1 MTAQGLT
8 IRTGQE
14 IAEAASAMGLAEIM
28 SYAEMFFKS
37 GLFSDTAQA
46 SQAAVKILAGQELG
60 MGPFQAMQSIHI
72 IKGKATLSAGAM
84 ATLIKGSR
92 KYDYRI
98 PEKTDA
104 LCRIEFYQL
113 NFSTNQYEL
122 LGESAFSRD
131 DAKRQGTQN
140 MDKYP
145 ANMLFNRAMSNG
157 AKWFCPDI
165 FGGPVYTPE
174 EMGATING
182 DTGEIITLPDAPTLR
197 ALPPAK
203 EDQKTAKTGSA
214 SASPSITTRLR
225 NAVRKVWEKAGRDLR
240 MGPACAALNVECESD
255 SSEAIDLETF
265 NDAGL
270 VRMLHYAIHGSTLA
284 AGSEPPTSEAIL
296 AEAKAFLS

>member
-1 MTAQGLT
+1 MVAQELT
-8 IRTGQE
+8 IRNGHEGSLAPST
-14 IAEAASAMGLAEIM
+14 AMALPEIM

-92 KYDYRI
+92 KYDYRVT
-98 PEKTDA
+98 EKTADI
-104 LCRIEFYQL
+104 CRIEFFQM
-113 NFSTNQYEL
+113 NFSSGQYES
-122 LGESAFSRD
+122 LGESAFTVA
-131 DAKRQGTQN
+131 DARRQGTQN
-140 MDKYP
+140 MDKFP

-174 EMGATING
+174 EMGATINPG
-182 DTGEIITLPDAPTLR
+182 TDEVITLPDAPS
-197 ALPPAK
+197 LPAVTSSDAK
-203 EDQKTAKTGSA
+203 AAKASSA
-214 SASPSITTRLR
+214 PTISSRLR
-225 NAVRKVWEKAGRDLR
+225 SAVRKVWEKTNRDLKT
-240 MGPACAALNVECESD
+240 GPISQALNVACED
-255 SSEAIDLETF
+255 DGTGAVDLETF

-270 VRMLHYAIHGSTLA
+270 VLLLRYAMRGESLLP
-284 AGSEPPTSEAIL
+284 SEEPPTSADVL

>member
-1 MTAQGLT
+1 MTALA
-8 IRTGQE
+8 IRNGQE
-14 IAEAASAMGLAEIM
+14 ILHAETSPSMGLPEIM
-28 SYAEMFFKS
+28 SYADMFFKS

-98 PEKTDA
+98 SEKTSDV
-104 LCRIEFYQL
+104 CRIEFFQL
-113 NFSTNQYEL
+113 SSSGQYES
-122 LGESAFSRD
+122 LGESAFTVA
-131 DAKRQGTQN
+131 DAQRQGTQN
-140 MDKYP
+140 MDKFP

-174 EMGATING
+174 EMGATINAE
-182 DTGEIITLPDAPTLR
+182 TGEIITLPDAP
-197 ALPPAK
+197 ALSAAATSNPSGAKKISPALG
-203 EDQKTAKTGSA
+203 A
-214 SASPSITTRLR
+214 RLR
-225 NAVRKVWEKAGRDLR
+225 NAVRKVWQKADITLTVGAACIALSIEPGEDAADDCDLDQLTDLQ
-240 MGPACAALNVECESD
+240 ACYLIRYGMTGV
-255 SSEAIDLETF
+255 
-265 NDAGL
+265 
-270 VRMLHYAIHGSTLA
+270 
-284 AGSEPPTSEAIL
+284 PPTGDITPSEAIL